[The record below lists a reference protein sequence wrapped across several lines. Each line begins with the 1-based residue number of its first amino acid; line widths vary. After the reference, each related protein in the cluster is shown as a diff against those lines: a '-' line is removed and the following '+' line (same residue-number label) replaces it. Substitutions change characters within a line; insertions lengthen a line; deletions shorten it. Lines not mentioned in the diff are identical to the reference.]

1 MKGIMERELKD
12 KMIAKARE
20 NGNKYGKSAELDFGA
35 GAEWM
40 YEQLIN
46 KPPHGANRRVKMK
59 RKVVQIFKID
69 KGVLVRCDDDSLWG
83 LRVNCNGDFS
93 WKEIPDIPEKKIK

>member
-1 MKGIMERELKD
+1 
-12 KMIAKARE
+12 
-20 NGNKYGKSAELDFGA
+20 
-35 GAEWM
+35 
-40 YEQLIN
+40 
-46 KPPHGANRRVKMK
+46 MK

-93 WKEIPDIPEKKIK
+93 WKEIPDIPENKKGDS